1 MQYLCG
7 PMKVELTGHYGVWRL
22 VRTSL
27 PLIVMMIITSIY
39 TVTDGFFV
47 SNFAGTTAFAS
58 LNLVWPVIA
67 LLSALGLMTGT
78 GGSALVSKLLGEGSG
93 DKARSVFTMI
103 IFLTTVAGVICS
115 ILLLLLMKPL
125 VLALG
130 AEGEMVR
137 LSARYG
143 RIVACGLPGLA
154 LQMAF
159 QSFYMTAERPQLGTV
174 MSLICGV
181 LNIVLDALFVIVF
194 HWGLTGAAIATA
206 IALDAGGAYPLI
218 HFASKRNSSHL
229 RFVRFP
235 SIDWKSIVKTCTNGM
250 SEYVGNIA
258 LNIVSIGYNFQLMK
272 YVGENGVSAYGIIM
286 YLGFILA
293 AVFIG
298 YNLCVSQIIAFNYG
312 ARNREELRSLLR
324 KSIGIMAVGGL
335 LLTGMAEFF
344 APSIAGFFVGY
355 NQELCDLTVRALRIY
370 MLCFLLSGFNMFC
383 SAWFTA
389 LNNGLVSAVAAFTR
403 TLVFELA
410 SVFVLPVFLGIDGI
424 WMSVNVAEVL
434 AFILAII
441 LVLHYRKR
449 YIG

>member
-1 MQYLCG
+1 
-7 PMKVELTGHYGVWRL
+7 MKVELTGHYGIWRL
-22 VRTSL
+22 VRTGL
-27 PLIVMMIITSIY
+27 PSIAMMIITSVY
-39 TVTDGFFV
+39 SVVDGFFV

-78 GGSALVSKLLGEGSG
+78 GGSALVSKLLGEGNG

-103 IFLTTVAGVICS
+103 VFLTFVAGVIFS
-115 ILLLLLMKPL
+115 ILLLVLMKPL

-137 LSARYG
+137 LSVRYG
-143 RIVACGLPGLA
+143 RIVACGLPGLT

-174 MSLICGV
+174 VSIVCGV
-181 LNIVLDALFVIVF
+181 INIVLDALFVAVF
-194 HWGLTGAAIATA
+194 GWGLTGAAIATA
-206 IALDAGGAYPLI
+206 IALAVGGAYPLI
-218 HFASKRNSSHL
+218 FFASKRNNSHL
-229 RFVRFP
+229 RFVKFS
-235 SIDWKSIVKTCTNGM
+235 SIDWKSIAKTCTNGM

-258 LNIVSIGYNFQLMK
+258 LSIVSIGYNFQLMK

-286 YLGFILA
+286 YLAFILA

-312 ARNREELRSLLR
+312 ARNRAELRSLLR
-324 KSIGIMAVGGL
+324 KSVGIIAVSGL
-335 LLTGMAEFF
+335 LLTGMAEIF
-344 APSIAGFFVGY
+344 APAISRLFVGY
-355 NQELCDLTVRALRIY
+355 DPELCDLTVRALRIY
-370 MLCFLLSGFNMFC
+370 MLCYLICGFNMFC

-389 LNNGLVSAVAAFTR
+389 LNNGLVSAVASFAR

-410 SVFVLPVFLGIDGI
+410 SVFILPIFLGIDGI
-424 WMSVNVAEVL
+424 WMAVNVAEVL
-434 AFILAII
+434 AFILSATLI
-441 LVLHYRKR
+441 LCFKGKYL
-449 YIG
+449 GQQQ

>member
-1 MQYLCG
+1 MH
-7 PMKVELTGHYGVWRL
+7 VELTGHYGVWRL

-27 PLIVMMIITSIY
+27 PLIAMMIITSVY
-39 TVTDGFFV
+39 SVVDGFFV

-103 IFLTTVAGVICS
+103 IFLTTAAGLICS

-130 AEGEMVR
+130 AEGEMIR
-137 LSARYG
+137 LSVRYG
-143 RIVACGLPGLA
+143 RIVACGLPGLT

-174 MSLICGV
+174 MSIVCGV
-181 LNIVLDALFVIVF
+181 INIVLDALFLAVF
-194 HWGLTGAAIATA
+194 GWGLTGAAVSTA
-206 IALDAGGAYPLI
+206 ISITVGGVYPLI
-218 HFASKRNSSHL
+218 HFASKRNSSHI
-229 RFVRFP
+229 RFVKFP
-235 SIDWKSIVKTCTNGM
+235 SIDWKSIAKTCTNGM

-258 LNIVSIGYNFQLMK
+258 LSIVSIGYNFQLMK

-312 ARNREELRSLLR
+312 ARNRDELRSLLH
-324 KSIGIMAVGGL
+324 KSIGIIAVGGL
-335 LLTGMAEFF
+335 LLTGMAELS
-344 APSIAGFFVGY
+344 APAIAGLFVGY
-355 NQELCDLTVRALRIY
+355 DPELCDLTVRALRIY

-389 LNNGLVSAVAAFTR
+389 LNNGLVSAVAAFAR

-410 SVFVLPVFLGIDGI
+410 SVFVLPAFLGIDGI
-424 WMSVNVAEVL
+424 WMAVNVAEVL

-441 LVLHYRKR
+441 LVLNYRKR